1 MRIAPIF
8 VLLLI
13 LAVAGNQS
21 FGADKK
27 QLAAAMAEV
36 DANLKTKAGK
46 DYDEKMGAEFGAKFI
61 GNVRQCKQSSP
72 PASHAPFDMLVKLEA
87 SGKMQEVLVYPENA
101 LSLCTRTALL
111 AGSFSPPPHSD
122 YWINIHLDVKR

>member
-27 QLAAAMAEV
+27 QLAAAIAEV

-72 PASHAPFDMLVKLEA
+72 PASHAPFDMLVSWRPAEKCRK
-87 SGKMQEVLVYPENA
+87 S
-101 LSLCTRTALL
+101 
-111 AGSFSPPPHSD
+111 
-122 YWINIHLDVKR
+122 